1 MKSGCGLGGGGAVF
15 LVVKQ
20 IGEARWHIGMSLASG
35 SVGPGSNLDKD

>member
-20 IGEARWHIGMSLASG
+20 IGEAQWHIGMSSASG